1 MKSEAACCDLMHD
14 GTEISSIDNPAVKMH
29 HNKVP
34 KPVEESEE
42 CRLLWDFPIQTD
54 HKIDQKRTDIVV
66 VTRRK
71 GAAVQLI
78 SFSHLTIE

>member
-1 MKSEAACCDLMHD
+1 MHD
-14 GTEISSIDNPAVKMH
+14 GTEISSVDKPAVKMH
-29 HNKVP
+29 HNKEP
-34 KPVEESEE
+34 KLVEESEE

-71 GAAVQLI
+71 GAAV
-78 SFSHLTIE
+78 

>member
-1 MKSEAACCDLMHD
+1 MHD

-29 HNKVP
+29 HNKEP

-42 CRLLWDFPIQTD
+42 YKLLWDFPIQTD
-54 HKIDQKRTDIVV
+54 RKIDQKGTDIVV

-71 GAAVQLI
+71 GAAL
-78 SFSHLTIE
+78 

>member
-29 HNKVP
+29 HNKEP

-42 CRLLWDFPIQTD
+42 YKLLWGFPIQTD

-71 GAAVQLI
+71 GAAL
-78 SFSHLTIE
+78 